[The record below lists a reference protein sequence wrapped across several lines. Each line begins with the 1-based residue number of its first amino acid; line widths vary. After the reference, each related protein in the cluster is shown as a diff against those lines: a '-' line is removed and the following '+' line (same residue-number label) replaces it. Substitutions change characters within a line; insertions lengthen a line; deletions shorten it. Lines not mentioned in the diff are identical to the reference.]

1 MCPLNWAVNEKELY
15 FSDPLLVSHCCPVDI
30 GGKGGQDQYE
40 WWCHVTDPMAVVI
53 NTIIDHH
60 DHDQDQHHDQINV
73 GQSKVVTK
81 VRRPTVRSLIPS
93 ELPLVTKSE
102 VNAR

>member
-1 MCPLNWAVNEKELY
+1 
-15 FSDPLLVSHCCPVDI
+15 
-30 GGKGGQDQYE
+30 
-40 WWCHVTDPMAVVI
+40 MAVVI

-60 DHDQDQHHDQINV
+60 DHDQDQHHV
-73 GQSKVVTK
+73 GQSLVVTK

-102 VNAR
+102 VNADKVKGLDMKNASKM

>member
-1 MCPLNWAVNEKELY
+1 MLP
-15 FSDPLLVSHCCPVDI
+15 SGHI

-40 WWCHVTDPMAVVI
+40 WWCHVTDPIMAVVI

-102 VNAR
+102 VNADKVKGLDMKNASKM

>member
-60 DHDQDQHHDQINV
+60 DHDQDQHHV
-73 GQSKVVTK
+73 GQSLVVTK

>member
-53 NTIIDHH
+53 NTIIDHQDH
-60 DHDQDQHHDQINV
+60 DHDHDQHHDQINV
-73 GQSKVVTK
+73 GQ
-81 VRRPTVRSLIPS
+81 R
-93 ELPLVTKSE
+93 
-102 VNAR
+102 

>member
-1 MCPLNWAVNEKELY
+1 M
-15 FSDPLLVSHCCPVDI
+15 DI

-40 WWCHVTDPMAVVI
+40 WWWCVTDPISIMAVVI

-60 DHDQDQHHDQINV
+60 DHYQDQHHDQINL
-73 GQSKVVTK
+73 GRSKVVTK

-93 ELPLVTKSE
+93 KLPLVTKSE